1 MERCIHKYLYNYITV
16 NDILTPLQS
25 GFRHGDSTTNQ
36 LLHTYHTI
44 CEAVDKGKEVRA
56 VFCDIS
62 KAFDRVWHK
71 GLLFKLRTIGC
82 SDSIVNWFL
91 SYLSNRRQRVVI
103 NGQASDWA
111 SVLAGV
117 PQGSILGPLLFL
129 IFINDIVKHTGC
141 SIRLFADDTNLYII
155 VDCPLQAGQ
164 LLNRDL
170 NAISTW
176 ANSWLVTFNPS
187 KTLSMLISRKRNS
200 VFHPLYLWME
210 L

>member
-1 MERCIHKYLYNYITV
+1 MERCIHKYLYNYITI

-71 GLLFKLRTIGC
+71 GLLFKLGTIGC

-111 SVLAGV
+111 SALAGV

-129 IFINDIVKHTGC
+129 IFIIDIVKHIGC
-141 SIRLFADDTNLYII
+141 SIRLFADDTSLYII
-155 VDCPLQAGQ
+155 VDCPPSRTTSKQGSQCHFDMGKQLACNLQ
-164 LLNRDL
+164 
-170 NAISTW
+170 
-176 ANSWLVTFNPS
+176 P
-187 KTLSMLISRKRNS
+187 K
-200 VFHPLYLWME
+200 
-210 L
+210 